1 MNEFWH
7 MGLTVSDMSRSIA
20 FYRDVVGMEVV
31 RGPFTGGGAGSD
43 DLMQNPG
50 LELQVCWLRH
60 GTFLFQ
66 LLQYTKKAGIVLE
79 LHHNNV
85 GSPHFSFV
93 IDDVEAKYADIRDH
107 HPDLVL
113 ASPIADMETG
123 KSFYVEDPDGL
134 PVEFWEWYEVPSDPV
149 RPEGGPEPL
158 S

>member
-1 MNEFWH
+1 
-7 MGLTVSDMSRSIA
+7 
-20 FYRDVVGMEVV
+20 
-31 RGPFTGGGAGSD
+31 
-43 DLMQNPG
+43 MQNPG

-60 GTFLFQ
+60 GTFTFQ
-66 LLQYTKKAGIVLE
+66 LLEYTKKAGDVLD

-85 GSPHFSFV
+85 GSPHLSFV
-93 IDDVEAKYADIRDH
+93 IDDVEAKYADIHDR
-107 HPDLVL
+107 HPELVL

-149 RPEGGPEPL
+149 RPIGGPDPL